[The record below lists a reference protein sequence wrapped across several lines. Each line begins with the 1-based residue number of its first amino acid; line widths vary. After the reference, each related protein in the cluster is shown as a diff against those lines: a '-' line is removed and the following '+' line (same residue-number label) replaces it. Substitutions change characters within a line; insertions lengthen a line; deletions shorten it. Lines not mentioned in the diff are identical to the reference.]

1 MNNKE
6 NSMKDL
12 DANIFYQIV
21 QTFWE
26 MKSWR
31 ESANQLVKLIR
42 PYFIFDNLVVYLLD
56 PMNLT
61 LEAAYAKATGRG
73 KSAEADVAW
82 GELIAT
88 RVIES
93 RQIVLQ
99 EPEEADPLNRLKQP
113 YTLALPLASPSE
125 VYGALVFIRF
135 GSPPYSAEQIKFA
148 HLIARLLS
156 RQIQYEYLKRDRD
169 HLEFQYRVFQV
180 QEDFISTVSHELR
193 TPLGFIKGYTTTL
206 LRTDANWD
214 EKTQREFLSII
225 DSETDRLQDLIA
237 NLLDSAKLQAGQ
249 IVMNFQQVRLESLV
263 NDLLTRLTLHHP
275 GLVIHTDIEQPLK
288 PIQADPR
295 RLIQVFE
302 NLLTNAEKYAPASPV
317 YITIKPVKN
326 GVKVDIRDEGPG
338 IPEKYQERIFDRFFR
353 VPDQQTNVHGSGLGL
368 FICRQII
375 QAHHGEITLSS
386 KVGEGTTFHIFLPE
400 IID

>member
-1 MNNKE
+1 MTNKE
-6 NSMKDL
+6 NPMKDL
-12 DANIFYQIV
+12 DADIFFQIV
-21 QTFWE
+21 HTFWE

-31 ESANQLVKLIR
+31 ESANQIVKMIR
-42 PYFIFDNLVVYLLD
+42 PYFIFDNLVIYLLD

-61 LEAAYAKATGRG
+61 LEAAFAKATGRG

-82 GELIAT
+82 GEMIAT

-93 RQIVLQ
+93 GQIVLQ
-99 EPEEADPLNRLKQP
+99 EPEEANPLNRLKQP
-113 YTLALPLASPSE
+113 YTLALPLATPSQ

-263 NDLLTRLTLHHP
+263 NDLLTRLALHHP

-295 RLIQVFE
+295 RLVQVFE

-317 YITIKPVKN
+317 YITIKSVKN

-353 VPDQQTNVHGSGLGL
+353 VPDQQTNIHGSGLGL

-375 QAHHGEITLSS
+375 QAHHGEITLTS

-400 IID
+400 RVD

>member
-148 HLIARLLS
+148 HLIARLLA
-156 RQIQYEYLKRDRD
+156 RQIQFEYLKRDRD

>member
-1 MNNKE
+1 MTNKE
-6 NSMKDL
+6 NPMKDL
-12 DANIFYQIV
+12 DADIFFQIV
-21 QTFWE
+21 HTFWE

-31 ESANQLVKLIR
+31 ESANQIVKMIR
-42 PYFIFDNLVVYLLD
+42 PYFIFDNLVIYLLD

-61 LEAAYAKATGRG
+61 LEAAFAKATGRG

-82 GELIAT
+82 GEMIAT

-93 RQIVLQ
+93 GQIVLQ
-99 EPEEADPLNRLKQP
+99 EPEEANPLNRLKQL
-113 YTLALPLASPSE
+113 YTLALPLATPSQ

-249 IVMNFQQVRLESLV
+249 IVMNFQQVRLESLI
-263 NDLLTRLTLHHP
+263 NDLLTRLALHHP

-295 RLIQVFE
+295 RLVQVFE

-317 YITIKPVKN
+317 YITIKSVKN

-353 VPDQQTNVHGSGLGL
+353 VPDQQTNIHGSGLGL

-375 QAHHGEITLSS
+375 QAHHGEITLTS

-400 IID
+400 RID